1 MTFVGGIVSMWKFI
15 DNFEEYFCVW
25 TMAIMTILV
34 FIQVVMRYL
43 FSNSLSWSEELA
55 RYIFLWLS
63 WIGASY
69 AVKERSH
76 FRVEMFANMI
86 KGSARRFFEAF
97 VLIVWFLFSFV
108 LAWLGTD
115 LVLFLAESGQN
126 SSAMEI
132 PMTWAYAAVPV
143 GCALM
148 CFRLLIEMY
157 KLWKGEPFGPKT
169 DNVEEIC

>member
-1 MTFVGGIVSMWKFI
+1 MWKFI

-34 FIQVVMRYL
+34 FIQVIMRYV

-69 AVKERSH
+69 AVKEHSH

-86 KGSARRFFEAF
+86 KGDARRYFEIF
-97 VLIVWFLFSFV
+97 ILVVWFLFSFA
-108 LAWLGTD
+108 LTWLGTD
-115 LVLFLAESGQN
+115 LVLFLIDSGQK

-132 PMTWAYAAVPV
+132 PMSWPYAAVPV
-143 GCALM
+143 GCFMM
-148 CFRLLIEMY
+148 CLRLLVEIY
-157 KLWKGEPFGPKT
+157 KIWKGEPFEPK
-169 DNVEEIC
+169 NENAEEMR